1 MEALFGS
8 PGMIATAAF
17 VFVVQGLSLL
27 LLILNVRLFRMQ
39 KAKYEVLLAKLG
51 DENALGNPGRLI
63 VPAYVLCTL
72 AASAVIV
79 ALFVFQPHLL

>member
-1 MEALFGS
+1 MDALFGS
-8 PGMIATAAF
+8 PGMIAVAAF

-51 DENALGNPGRLI
+51 DETALGTPGRFL
-63 VPAYVLCTL
+63 VPTYVAATL
-72 AASAVIV
+72 VATGVII
-79 ALFVFQPHLL
+79 AIFVFQPHIL